1 MWMTSKYF
9 EYQTV
14 TFSMPARF
22 TSWGNE
28 MFANN
33 NLTSETVGG
42 LIYSRPYKTP
52 KIMCVRIYQKIKVP
66 KRSQYLNKNKHMYYV
81 TSFKHDFFHVN
92 WLNKGTNI
100 WLYINTS
107 QINSKLKIY
116 IQSPISFYGWIY
128 LHAFRCNS
136 NFQFNRFSICLM

>member
-1 MWMTSKYF
+1 
-9 EYQTV
+9 
-14 TFSMPARF
+14 
-22 TSWGNE
+22 
-28 MFANN
+28 
-33 NLTSETVGG
+33 
-42 LIYSRPYKTP
+42 
-52 KIMCVRIYQKIKVP
+52 MCVRIYQKIKVP

-107 QINSKLKIY
+107 QINSKLKN
-116 IQSPISFYGWIY
+116 GWIY

>member
-1 MWMTSKYF
+1 MTSKYF

-66 KRSQYLNKNKHMYYV
+66 KQSQYLNLMC
-81 TSFKHDFFHVN
+81 TSTCIMLHH
-92 WLNKGTNI
+92 LNMIFSMLIGWTKAQ
-100 WLYINTS
+100 TS
-107 QINSKLKIY
+107 DST
-116 IQSPISFYGWIY
+116 
-128 LHAFRCNS
+128 
-136 NFQFNRFSICLM
+136 

>member
-1 MWMTSKYF
+1 MTSKYF

-52 KIMCVRIYQKIKVP
+52 KIMCVWEFIR
-66 KRSQYLNKNKHMYYV
+66 
-81 TSFKHDFFHVN
+81 
-92 WLNKGTNI
+92 
-100 WLYINTS
+100 
-107 QINSKLKIY
+107 KLK
-116 IQSPISFYGWIY
+116 
-128 LHAFRCNS
+128 
-136 NFQFNRFSICLM
+136 CLNVPNI